1 MAFPSLS
8 WFKFNHFGIS
18 VPSSLIINLSSL
30 GSGKS
35 KQLFGKI
42 LKISPICMQFVN
54 STKIE
59 LGKKVT
65 KNCFFI
71 ITLKKRDKPD
81 SIICLMIV
89 DSMNSDLLHPQI
101 LHMMEALEFLEAA
114 CNVLYIGTLMY

>member
-1 MAFPSLS
+1 MTFPSLS

-18 VPSSLIINLSSL
+18 IPGSLIINLSSL
-30 GSGKS
+30 GLGKS
-35 KQLFGKI
+35 KRLFGKI
-42 LKISPICMQFVN
+42 LKISPICMQLAN

-89 DSMNSDLLHPQI
+89 DSMNSYLLHPQI
-101 LHMMEALEFLEAA
+101 LQIVEALEFLEVA
-114 CNVLYIGTLMY
+114 CNVLYKGTLMY

>member
-1 MAFPSLS
+1 M
-8 WFKFNHFGIS
+8 
-18 VPSSLIINLSSL
+18 
-30 GSGKS
+30 
-35 KQLFGKI
+35 QLA
-42 LKISPICMQFVN
+42 N

-89 DSMNSDLLHPQI
+89 DSMNSYLLHPQI
-101 LHMMEALEFLEAA
+101 LQIVEALEFLEVA
-114 CNVLYIGTLMY
+114 CNVLYKGTLMY